1 MSAMGNKIGNS
12 VSNGLANS
20 YLKKQLENPNVLK
33 TPISFSITCIILLII
48 YVPISS
54 SIYATAHSTAEK
66 IITVLM
72 LALLWL
78 GIIFMLLFSTNHLV
92 IYKDGHIIHRNALRI
107 TRKFNCKDIE
117 HIIYEDDGD
126 TKFIFNNGKK
136 FRLTK
141 EERFFRR
148 NLMEKENLKYE
159 FRGSES
165 SVIKV
170 HASPHLLFTFW
181 PLLALILAI
190 SIFVDLFFLL
200 ITAIFCITL
209 IGNPFVRIT
218 YDQNSKIL
226 TYRKFRS
233 VKEYDMNYC
242 TAKPTYYNGG
252 TAEIEIYE
260 NEEKVANLPMNL
272 SYKNRA
278 KMVYAL
284 CHTMVYP
291 E

>member
-1 MSAMGNKIGNS
+1 MSALGNKIGNS
-12 VSNGLANS
+12 VYNGLAKS
-20 YLKKQLENPNVLK
+20 YQKKQQENPNVLK
-33 TPISFSITCIILLII
+33 TPISFSITFIILLII

-54 SIYATAHSTAEK
+54 SIYAAAHSTAEK

-72 LALLWL
+72 LALLWSF
-78 GIIFMLLFSTNHLV
+78 IIFMLLFSINHLV
-92 IYKDGHIIHRNALRI
+92 IYKDGHIIHRNVFRI
-107 TRKFNCKDIE
+107 TRKFNCKDIR
-117 HIIYEDDGD
+117 HIVYEDDG
-126 TKFIFNNGKK
+126 TAKVIFNNGKK
-136 FRLTK
+136 FYLSK
-141 EERFFRR
+141 EERFFCR
-148 NLMEKENLKYE
+148 NLMEKEKLK
-159 FRGSES
+159 FKFVGNES

-170 HASPHLLFTFW
+170 HASPRLLFTFW
-181 PLLALILAI
+181 PLLALVLAI
-190 SIFVDLFFLL
+190 SIFVDLFFLSL
-200 ITAIFCITL
+200 AAIFCIVL

-242 TAKPTYYNGG
+242 TAKPTYYNGD

-278 KMVYAL
+278 KMVYSL